1 MSDRDQTT
9 ERVVFSEEAKRSHV
23 KLVACG
29 EIDGSLLDGL
39 SAFIARQRQR
49 RKLECVDGD
58 GDWAE

>member
-9 ERVVFSEEAKRSHV
+9 ERVIFSEEAKRAHV

-39 SAFIARQRQR
+39 SAFIAR
-49 RKLECVDGD
+49 
-58 GDWAE
+58 